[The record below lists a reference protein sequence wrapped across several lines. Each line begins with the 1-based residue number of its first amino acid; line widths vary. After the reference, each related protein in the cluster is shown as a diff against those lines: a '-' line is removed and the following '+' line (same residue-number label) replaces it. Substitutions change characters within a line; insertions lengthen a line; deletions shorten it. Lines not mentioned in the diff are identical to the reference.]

1 MEDSQLIA
9 KAREVGVIYEFA
21 EPGLMETQDDRR
33 KRHQQNQRRV
43 PNEEKRLREV
53 VDLPPAV
60 PAGSSDLEDNAYC
73 VIRLFEV
80 EQMTYKFSCC
90 EVCKE

>member
-1 MEDSQLIA
+1 M
-9 KAREVGVIYEFA
+9 K
-21 EPGLMETQDDRR
+21 
-33 KRHQQNQRRV
+33 K
-43 PNEEKRLREV
+43 KRLREV

-73 VIRLFEV
+73 VMRLFEV

>member
-9 KAREVGVIYEFA
+9 RASAVGVIYEFA
-21 EPGLMETQDDRR
+21 EPGLVTKENNISEIKGEYQM
-33 KRHQQNQRRV
+33 KK
-43 PNEEKRLREV
+43 KRLREV
-53 VDLPPAV
+53 VDLPPPV

-73 VIRLFEV
+73 VIRPFEV
-80 EQMTYKFSCC
+80 ERMTYKFSCC

>member
-1 MEDSQLIA
+1 M
-9 KAREVGVIYEFA
+9 
-21 EPGLMETQDDRR
+21 T
-33 KRHQQNQRRV
+33 
-43 PNEEKRLREV
+43 EENDISKIKGKYQMKKKRLREV
-53 VDLPPAV
+53 VDLPSAV